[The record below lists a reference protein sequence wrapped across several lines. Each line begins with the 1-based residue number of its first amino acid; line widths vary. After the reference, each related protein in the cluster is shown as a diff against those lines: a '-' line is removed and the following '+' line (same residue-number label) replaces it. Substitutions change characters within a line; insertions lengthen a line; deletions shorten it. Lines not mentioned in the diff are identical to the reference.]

1 MDNKLGQEMRISDEE
16 LRLLKSV
23 FADNDALLKLLRKVF
38 LPELSPD
45 VPLGQNIDLWM
56 TLKVEDMSP
65 EDAVINI
72 KARNQLI
79 QHIEMQLITLKHLAG
94 IKKESVEET
103 KERLKR
109 DSAK

>member
-38 LPELSPD
+38 LPELSP
-45 VPLGQNIDLWM
+45 
-56 TLKVEDMSP
+56 
-65 EDAVINI
+65 DAVINI